1 LLKADISGAGLVEY
15 AGNPRLEQEISGIGK
30 IRRR

>member
-15 AGNPRLEQEISGIGK
+15 VGNPRVEREITGIGK